1 LAYTRGLRKNAG
13 VVVENAYIVV
23 LADRCLGQELRELPD
38 LLLVEA
44 VRLSFLPVFLGLPE

>member
-1 LAYTRGLRKNAG
+1 
-13 VVVENAYIVV
+13 VENAYIVV